1 MAERLRTCIGCRTTA
16 SKRELFRIART
27 PEGTVFDAT
36 GKGPGRGAYVCS
48 LPCFQAARKSGRI
61 ASALRCKVDA
71 EACAAIEDGLKKA
84 ASVAAQGCEGC

>member
-16 SKRELFRIART
+16 PKRDLFRIART
-27 PEGTVFDAT
+27 PDGVAFDAT
-36 GKGPGRGAYVCS
+36 GNGPGRGAYVCS
-48 LPCFQAARKSGRI
+48 LPCFQVARKSGRI

>member
-1 MAERLRTCIGCRTTA
+1 MRTCIGCREQRP
-16 SKRELFRIART
+16 KQELFRIART
-27 PEGTVFDAT
+27 PAGAAFDAT

-48 LPCFQAARKSGRI
+48 LPCFQAAHESGRV

-84 ASVAAQGCEGC
+84 ASAAAEGCEGC